1 MLKAVRYKVK
11 VFKSVLDWSH
21 GMGHVIEEVF
31 IPERCI
37 IFNLADGELHVF
49 KGERE
54 RSSVSR
60 EEIEVDEDLVNLL
73 EKYLKI
79 KEECQNRVKYLFKR

>member
-37 IFNLADGELHVF
+37 IFNLADGESYMCLRV
-49 KGERE
+49 RE
-54 RSSVSR
+54 NVQVWVGR
-60 EEIEVDEDLVNLL
+60 
-73 EKYLKI
+73 K
-79 KEECQNRVKYLFKR
+79 